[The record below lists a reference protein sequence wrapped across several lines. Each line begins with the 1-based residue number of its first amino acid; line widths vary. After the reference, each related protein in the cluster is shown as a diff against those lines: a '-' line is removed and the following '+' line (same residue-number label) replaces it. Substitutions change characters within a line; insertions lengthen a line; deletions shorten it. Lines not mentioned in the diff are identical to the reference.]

1 MSTDTP
7 STDTADVSSAA
18 SLATLVHRRQN
29 LQILATFAALVALV
43 LLLNLTPVPGWV
55 CSFIELE
62 PDVPADLLGEAYW
75 DDCFG
80 GPLGDFAAGS
90 LPRPE
95 HLSYA
100 PEADQFLA
108 ELEKLAAQEGA
119 IEAAEAEPRQL
130 PSRAK
135 RSLRRF
141 ALVTRPLCPAD
152 QSATARTPRYLAAS
166 KAVRPE
172 RLPYRAARRT
182 PPRQHLRKLPR

>member
-7 STDTADVSSAA
+7 ATEITDVSSAS
-18 SLATLVHRRQN
+18 SLAALVRRRQN
-29 LQILATFAALVALV
+29 LRILATFAALVALV

-108 ELEKLAAQEGA
+108 ELEKLAAQEEA
-119 IEAAEAEPRQL
+119 IEAAEAEQ
-130 PSRAK
+130 AEVEQ
-135 RSLRRF
+135 
-141 ALVTRPLCPAD
+141 AAAE
-152 QSATARTPRYLAAS
+152 QSEKES
-166 KAVRPE
+166 
-172 RLPYRAARRT
+172 
-182 PPRQHLRKLPR
+182 

>member
-7 STDTADVSSAA
+7 STDTADISSAA

-95 HLSYA
+95 HLSYV

-108 ELEKLAAQEGA
+108 ELEKLAARRRGH
-119 IEAAEAEPRQL
+119 RSRR
-130 PSRAK
+130 SRA
-135 RSLRRF
+135 SGGG
-141 ALVTRPLCPAD
+141 T
-152 QSATARTPRYLAAS
+152 
-166 KAVRPE
+166 E
-172 RLPYRAARRT
+172 
-182 PPRQHLRKLPR
+182 

>member
-7 STDTADVSSAA
+7 STDTADISSAA

-90 LPRPE
+90 LPRGRPV
-95 HLSYA
+95 
-100 PEADQFLA
+100 
-108 ELEKLAAQEGA
+108 
-119 IEAAEAEPRQL
+119 PRRTGKARR
-130 PSRAK
+130 PRRGHRSRRSRA
-135 RSLRRF
+135 SGGG
-141 ALVTRPLCPAD
+141 T
-152 QSATARTPRYLAAS
+152 
-166 KAVRPE
+166 E
-172 RLPYRAARRT
+172 
-182 PPRQHLRKLPR
+182 

>member
-7 STDTADVSSAA
+7 STDTADISSAA

-90 LPRPE
+90 TL
-95 HLSYA
+95 
-100 PEADQFLA
+100 
-108 ELEKLAAQEGA
+108 K
-119 IEAAEAEPRQL
+119 RQSQ
-130 PSRAK
+130 PW
-135 RSLRRF
+135 
-141 ALVTRPLCPAD
+141 LVIR
-152 QSATARTPRYLAAS
+152 
-166 KAVRPE
+166 
-172 RLPYRAARRT
+172 
-182 PPRQHLRKLPR
+182 

>member
-7 STDTADVSSAA
+7 ATEITDVSSAS
-18 SLATLVHRRQN
+18 SLAALVRRRQN

-62 PDVPADLLGEAYW
+62 PDVPA
-75 DDCFG
+75 DCFG

-119 IEAAEAEPRQL
+119 IEAAEAEQ
-130 PSRAK
+130 A
-135 RSLRRF
+135 
-141 ALVTRPLCPAD
+141 AAE
-152 QSATARTPRYLAAS
+152 QSEKES
-166 KAVRPE
+166 
-172 RLPYRAARRT
+172 
-182 PPRQHLRKLPR
+182 

>member
-1 MSTDTP
+1 MSTDTAFNRHCRRKLRRL
-7 STDTADVSSAA
+7 SGH
-18 SLATLVHRRQN
+18 LVHRRQN

-80 GPLGDFAAGS
+80 ALWRFRRRS

-100 PEADQFLA
+100 PRPTSSSPNW
-108 ELEKLAAQEGA
+108 KSSPAQEEA
-119 IEAAEAEPRQL
+119 IEAAEAEQ
-130 PSRAK
+130 A
-135 RSLRRF
+135 
-141 ALVTRPLCPAD
+141 AAE
-152 QSATARTPRYLAAS
+152 QSEKES
-166 KAVRPE
+166 
-172 RLPYRAARRT
+172 
-182 PPRQHLRKLPR
+182 

>member
-7 STDTADVSSAA
+7 STDTADISSAA

-80 GPLGDFAAGS
+80 GHLGDFAAGS

-95 HLSYA
+95 HLSYV
-100 PEADQFLA
+100 PEAA
-108 ELEKLAAQEGA
+108 PQEEA
-119 IEAAEAEPRQL
+119 IEAAEAEQ
-130 PSRAK
+130 AE
-135 RSLRRF
+135 
-141 ALVTRPLCPAD
+141 AE
-152 QSATARTPRYLAAS
+152 QSEKES
-166 KAVRPE
+166 
-172 RLPYRAARRT
+172 
-182 PPRQHLRKLPR
+182 

>member
-1 MSTDTP
+1 MSNDTP
-7 STDTADVSSAA
+7 EPTETSDVSSAA
-18 SLATLVHRRQN
+18 SLAALVRRRQN
-29 LQILATFAALVALV
+29 LQILATLAALVALV

-100 PEADQFLA
+100 PEA
-108 ELEKLAAQEGA
+108 G
-119 IEAAEAEPRQL
+119 QL
-130 PSRAK
+130 PAKLETSPPKKTGRRAPRTVLRQK
-135 RSLRRF
+135 VPVNAVLFSVQNIMFQSQASLKVKTNLGAPF
-141 ALVTRPLCPAD
+141 FLDLLWIVWKVEH
-152 QSATARTPRYLAAS
+152 S
-166 KAVRPE
+166 VF
-172 RLPYRAARRT
+172 
-182 PPRQHLRKLPR
+182 

>member
-1 MSTDTP
+1 MSNDTP
-7 STDTADVSSAA
+7 EPTETSDVSSAA
-18 SLATLVHRRQN
+18 SLAALVRRRQN
-29 LQILATFAALVALV
+29 LQILATLAALVALV

-62 PDVPADLLGEAYW
+62 PDVPAEAYW

-108 ELEKLAAQEGA
+108 ELEKLAAMEET
-119 IEAAEAEPRQL
+119 IEAVETEQVEEEQMEPESQ
-130 PSRAK
+130 
-135 RSLRRF
+135 
-141 ALVTRPLCPAD
+141 
-152 QSATARTPRYLAAS
+152 
-166 KAVRPE
+166 
-172 RLPYRAARRT
+172 
-182 PPRQHLRKLPR
+182 

>member
-7 STDTADVSSAA
+7 STDTADISSAA

-100 PEADQFLA
+100 PR
-108 ELEKLAAQEGA
+108 
-119 IEAAEAEPRQL
+119 PTSSS
-130 PSRAK
+130 PSWRNSPPKK
-135 RSLRRF
+135 R
-141 ALVTRPLCPAD
+141 P
-152 QSATARTPRYLAAS
+152 
-166 KAVRPE
+166 
-172 RLPYRAARRT
+172 
-182 PPRQHLRKLPR
+182 